1 MKDTIRDE
9 TTYMSGHSKWSK
21 VKHQK
26 ASTDAVKSQ
35 AFTKTSRAIT
45 IAVTQGG
52 GIGDPE
58 KNYHLRLA
66 LEKAREVNMPKD
78 TIERAIERGTKG
90 GSNGIES
97 ILYEGY
103 GPGGVALVVEAA
115 TDNRARTVSEI
126 KHVLERLGGTLAG
139 RDAVNFLFTQVGEI
153 KVPTGAVTL
162 ERMME
167 IAIDAG
173 ADDVAES
180 GDFLVLYTKTTMLSH
195 VKEKIEKA
203 GIPIV
208 DSGFV
213 FKPLAPVAPDPRI
226 AQRIQELTHELES
239 LDDVQKVFTNVSH

>member
-1 MKDTIRDE
+1 
-9 TTYMSGHSKWSK
+9 MSGHSKWSK

-45 IAVTQGG
+45 VAVTEGG
-52 GIGDPE
+52 GIGDPD

-78 TIERAIERGTKG
+78 TIERAIERGIKG
-90 GSNGIES
+90 GSNAIES

-103 GPGGVALVVEAA
+103 GPGGVALVIEAA

-126 KHVLERLGGTLAG
+126 KHVLERFGGTLAG
-139 RDAVNFLFTQVGEI
+139 RDAVNFLFTRVGEI
-153 KVPTGAVTL
+153 KVPTTVTL

-173 ADDVAES
+173 ADDVIES
-180 GDFLVLYTKTTMLSH
+180 RDFLVLYTTTTMLSR

-208 DSGFV
+208 QSGLV
-213 FKPLAPVAPDPRI
+213 FKPLVSVQPDPGI
-226 AQRIQELTHELES
+226 AQKIQELTRWLES
-239 LDDVQKVFTNVSH
+239 LDDVQKVFTNVGH